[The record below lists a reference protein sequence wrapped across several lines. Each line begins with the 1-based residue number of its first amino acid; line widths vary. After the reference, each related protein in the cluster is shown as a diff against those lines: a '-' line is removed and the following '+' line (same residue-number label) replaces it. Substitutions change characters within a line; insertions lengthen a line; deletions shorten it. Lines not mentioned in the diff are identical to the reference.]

1 MPMTE
6 SDQRYYHIRAG
17 CGVLSIDFVFS
28 GKYTDRY
35 LQGVL
40 QDLSTFTFIKATL
53 LDK

>member
-17 CGVLSIDFVFS
+17 SGVLRIDFVFS

-35 LQGVL
+35 LQAVL
-40 QDLSTFTFIKATL
+40 
-53 LDK
+53 